1 MSAPASVT
9 PTPVAPA
16 AESSTAAENSTGRAP
31 LGSHG
36 WKRCMRF
43 VDYSLKH
50 CKSRAQAMA
59 RDGNCCTRSLPA
71 AAPRIHALLRK
82 IEGRGCQ
89 LATSPVVCEDRFAG
103 LPMVGAF
110 DPRKKSRGH
119 EPSSRR
125 RGDVSGRVGHAQSRT
140 SLCTRMTTVALRC
153 ACVVP
158 LTPPPPSAHPAPP
171 IHSWTLSTAATS
183 PARRSRAANLSGDCD
198 FGADLMRGGFTA
210 QGPPSLAAHQQRCV
224 RRRAE
229 RSLRAHPQCLGDGG
243 GRPAPSERP
252 WARSG
257 TPATRTP
264 SPSRATEPPPAARV
278 EHAPVERTQHDAG
291 SSDFVRSCRRRGDT
305 LMAYVNV
312 FR

>member
-89 LATSPVVCEDRFAG
+89 LATSPVVCEDIFAG

-110 DPRKKSRGH
+110 DPA
-119 EPSSRR
+119 RR
-125 RGDVSGRVGHAQSRT
+125 VVVMNPALGD
-140 SLCTRMTTVALRC
+140 
-153 ACVVP
+153 
-158 LTPPPPSAHPAPP
+158 
-171 IHSWTLSTAATS
+171 AATS
-183 PARRSRAANLSGDCD
+183 
-198 FGADLMRGGFTA
+198 
-210 QGPPSLAAHQQRCV
+210 Q
-224 RRRAE
+224 AE
-229 RSLRAHPQCLGDGG
+229 
-243 GRPAPSERP
+243 
-252 WARSG
+252 W
-257 TPATRTP
+257 TRTITHELVHAYDDCRVAVRVCGASDPTTALCSPGPRP
-264 SPSRATEPPPAARV
+264 STAGPSRLSPHRLHGDPRGEPLGRL
-278 EHAPVERTQHDAG
+278 RL
-291 SSDFVRSCRRRGDT
+291 RS
-305 LMAYVNV
+305 
-312 FR
+312 